1 MRESNYAKLM
11 NKTLRKAIMTRKR
24 LQNKFFNEKTEYRIV
39 R

>member
-11 NKTLRKAIMTRKR
+11 NKTLRNAIMTRKR
-24 LQNKFFNEKTEYRIV
+24 LRNKFFNEKAEYRIV